1 MTLHWSTYLLM
12 SETDPNRLVEDE
24 LFQFTQTAL
33 NTPVM
38 ICKFLD
44 DVKKFL

>member
-1 MTLHWSTYLLM
+1 MYLLM

-38 ICKFLD
+38 ICKSLD
-44 DVKKFL
+44 DVSLFIM

>member
-1 MTLHWSTYLLM
+1 ML

-38 ICKFLD
+38 IL
-44 DVKKFL
+44 